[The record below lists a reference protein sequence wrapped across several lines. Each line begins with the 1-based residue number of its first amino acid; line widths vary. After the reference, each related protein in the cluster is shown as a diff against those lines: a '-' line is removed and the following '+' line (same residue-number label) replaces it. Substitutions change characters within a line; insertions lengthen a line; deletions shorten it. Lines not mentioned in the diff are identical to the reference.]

1 MNERNKLPMR
11 RVWSMR
17 IKQGLSRRA
26 AGRRRWLRPRWVA
39 VVIGGVA
46 AAVATFLVVDSGSAP
61 TGPREL
67 TSDQANR
74 LAVTRF
80 RNYQAGGRAVT
91 INVPGTAG
99 GLVITGSIDYRG
111 KIGYGVV
118 HGTGRDTSSDGL
130 IEWTA
135 TTVFVHPMANA
146 PAKAPARPPGSG
158 WYSRPLQRYGS
169 SLDSSL
175 AIALKLGSDRP
186 DNAELLPQNGAAW
199 VGQDRL
205 DGHQVDIMTGPRP
218 SARATSGTAGAGAG
232 AVRYWVGSDGTMYRV
247 RVGVASAPQP
257 VVIDFDTQ
265 KYVPV
270 RPLPGVTPKR

>member
-1 MNERNKLPMR
+1 M
-11 RVWSMR
+11 
-17 IKQGLSRRA
+17 
-26 AGRRRWLRPRWVA
+26 
-39 VVIGGVA
+39 GGVA
-46 AAVATFLVVDSGSAP
+46 IAVATFLVVGSGSAP
-61 TGPREL
+61 TGPKTL

-99 GLVITGSIDYRG
+99 GLTVTGSIDYRG
-111 KIGYGVV
+111 RAGYGAV

-135 TTVFVHPMANA
+135 TTVSVHPMANT
-146 PAKAPARPPGSG
+146 PAKAPARPPESG

-199 VGQDRL
+199 VGEDRV
-205 DGHQVDIMTGPRP
+205 DGHRVDIMTGP
-218 SARATSGTAGAGAG
+218 SARATSGTAPDD
-232 AVRYWVGSDGTMYRV
+232 VRYWIGSDGTMYRV
-247 RVGVASAPQP
+247 RVGVASASQP

-270 RPLPGVTPKR
+270 RPVPGATPTR